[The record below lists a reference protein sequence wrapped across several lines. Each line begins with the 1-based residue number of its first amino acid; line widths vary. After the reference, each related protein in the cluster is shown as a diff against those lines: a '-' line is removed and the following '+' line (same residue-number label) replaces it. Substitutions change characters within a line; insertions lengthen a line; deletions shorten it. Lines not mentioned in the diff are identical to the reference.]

1 LVKYGQD
8 QRFWGK
14 KWKRKNEKEEINRK
28 KKKGK
33 GKLMVAHKTFDAA
46 FVQSIC

>member
-8 QRFWGK
+8 QRFWDK
-14 KWKRKNEKEEINRK
+14 KWKRKNEKEKK